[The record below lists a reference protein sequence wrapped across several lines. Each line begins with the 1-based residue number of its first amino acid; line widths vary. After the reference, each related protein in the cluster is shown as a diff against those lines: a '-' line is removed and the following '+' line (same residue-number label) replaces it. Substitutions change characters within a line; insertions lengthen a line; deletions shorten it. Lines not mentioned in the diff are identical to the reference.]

1 MEFEEK
7 RGDRDLK
14 YWIKYNRRFGNKH
27 LINPTHRRSYRVVYD
42 LDIKIALLVLSLSL
56 VYAIVRFTIKFC
68 QCKFKSKSGREE
80 HTEDETHFMAM

>member
-27 LINPTHRRSYRVVYD
+27 LINPTYRRSYRVVYD

-68 QCKFKSKSGREE
+68 
-80 HTEDETHFMAM
+80 